1 MTQRFLS
8 PGFVAATAL
17 ALATASIFAAACG
30 SDKRSEGTEGNMLE
44 PDPSG
49 SAGGAAGTGTGAGGD
64 TSAPTANAGAGTV
77 STGGS
82 EMQPGETPIDPGMA
96 GAGGTGTT
104 TPPPE
109 SSVTVNCNPPEGEV
123 PALALSVVAEGLT
136 NPIYITGAPGD
147 DSRLFVLEKPGRVR
161 VLVDGVLQDTPFLD
175 IVSQTNNG
183 FESGILGMA
192 FHPAYATNGLFYV
205 HYSSNGANGVEGG
218 DGVVAE
224 FAVNA
229 DDRSLANV
237 ASERRVLVVEQPAAN
252 HNGGEITFGRDGM
265 LYLGFGDGGNG
276 NDQFGPIG
284 NGQNLNTLLGKI
296 LRIDPLGRDV
306 DGAYSIPAGNMVA
319 AAGQQVRGE
328 IWAYGVRNPWRF
340 SFDACNGDLYMGD
353 VGQDT
358 LEEVNY
364 LPASAAAGTNFG
376 WRIMEGPNCRNND
389 AVCAQN
395 GTAGLTLPVD
405 SYPTALQGQRGSVT
419 GGYVYRGSDIPGLR
433 GTYIY
438 ADYVRATFFRFRI
451 ENGQA
456 FDHTDITA
464 QLRTGNAPQQIA
476 SFGQDNNG
484 EVYVAAFNPGA
495 VYRITAAAQ

>member
-8 PGFVAATAL
+8 PRLVAATTL
-17 ALATASIFAAACG
+17 ALATASVFAAACG
-30 SDKRSEGTEGNMLE
+30 SDKRNEGMDSNLLE
-44 PDPSG
+44 PDPTA
-49 SAGGAAGTGTGAGGD
+49 SAGGTTGNGAGGD
-64 TSAPTANAGAGTV
+64 TAAPAANAGTGAV

-82 EMQPGETPIDPGMA
+82 EMQPGETPIDPGVA
-96 GAGGTGTT
+96 GAGGDGT
-104 TPPPE
+104 TPPAEPT
-109 SSVTVNCNPPEGEV
+109 VTANCNPPEGEV
-123 PALALSVVAEGLT
+123 PPLALTLVANGLDE
-136 NPIYITGAPGD
+136 PLYVTGVPGD
-147 DSRLFVLEKPGRVR
+147 DSRLFVLEKGGTVR
-161 VLVDGVLQDTPFLD
+161 VLVDGALQEEPFAD
-175 IVSQTNNG
+175 ISGQVNNQG
-183 FESGILGMA
+183 ERGLLGLA
-192 FHPAYATNGLFYV
+192 FHPLYATNGLFYL
-205 HYSSNGANGVEGG
+205 HYSSNGTDGVEAQ
-218 DGVVAE
+218 DGVVVELSVDPNNRSVA
-224 FAVNA
+224 NA
-229 DDRSLANV
+229 DSQ
-237 ASERRVLVVEQPAAN
+237 RRVLIVGQPAGN
-252 HNGGEITFGRDGM
+252 HNGGQLTFGRDGM

-306 DGAYSIPAGNMVA
+306 DGAYSIPPGNMVA
-319 AAGQQVRGE
+319 AAGEQVRGE

-340 SFDACNGDLYMGD
+340 SFDACNGDLYIGD

-364 LPASAAAGTNFG
+364 LPASAGAGTNFG

-389 AVCAQN
+389 PVCPQR
-395 GTAGLTLPVD
+395 GTEGLTLPVD

-438 ADYVRATFFRFRI
+438 ADYERAQFFRFRV

-456 FDHTDITA
+456 VDRTDITA
-464 QLRTGNAPQQIA
+464 QLRPGGGAPQDIA
-476 SFGQDNNG
+476 SFGQDNDG

-495 VYRITAAAQ
+495 VYRIAAATP